1 MTIVVTDPQIGKKT
15 VRKNCTA
22 CGGTGWIT
30 LIDNTKVEKVDL
42 VKPEKSEPDETV
54 QKLEGEGWGRK
65 PDKRNRNKAHYF
77 VDGVSL
83 CKSVDSYR
91 GTLIKNVEDDLKCI
105 NCLRK
110 LNVKQ

>member
-1 MTIVVTDPQIGKKT
+1 MTIVVTDPKIGKKT
-15 VRKNCTA
+15 MRKTCTA
-22 CGGTGWIT
+22 CGGTGWVT
-30 LIDNTKVEKVDL
+30 LIDNTKAEKVD
-42 VKPEKSEPDETV
+42 VIEPEKIKPDEMI

-91 GTLIKNVEDDLKCI
+91 GTLIKNIEDDLKCV